1 MGRNQHRGGT
11 LSFAR
16 IVVASGLMAATPAQV
31 AAQES
36 ADKFPDKPVKI
47 LVGLAPGGVTD
58 VTTRIYA
65 DAVTRQAGWKF
76 VIENR
81 AGAGGG
87 TAAIAV
93 QNSEPDGHTLL
104 VFSGSQHATVAATS
118 QSAYEPVKG
127 FTPITLLFNSVVVLT
142 VPGSGPSTLA
152 QLHEIGRT
160 RPDGLTFGT
169 PGVGSPSHLLGAK
182 IAMAAKVPVRYVH
195 FRGGSP
201 ALIDIIAGRIDFGWP
216 TVSTARGFLMDGKLK
231 ALAIDADAR
240 IAQFPDIPTLK
251 ELGFGKEK
259 VAPWFA
265 LGGPAKIPAPVVQK
279 IRDAFVKASQD
290 AELRRR
296 LDENGTPIV
305 TSTSAEM
312 GRLMADEWTAMQELV
327 KVLGL
332 RPAQ

>member
-1 MGRNQHRGGT
+1 MGRKLHWGATRLPVSILVAGAVAIGT
-11 LSFAR
+11 S
-16 IVVASGLMAATPAQV
+16 ATV
-31 AAQES
+31 AAQP
-36 ADKFPDKPVKI
+36 FPDKPVKI
-47 LVGLAPGGVTD
+47 LVGLAPGGITD
-58 VTTRIYA
+58 ITTRIYA
-65 DAVTRQAGWKF
+65 DAVSRQAGWKF

-87 TAAIAV
+87 TAAIAT
-93 QNSEPDGHTLL
+93 QNAEPDGHTLL

-127 FTPITLLFNSVVVLT
+127 FSPITLLFNSVVVLT
-142 VPGSGPSTLA
+142 VPASGPATLA

-182 IAMAAKVPVRYVH
+182 IAMAAKVPVRFVH

-201 ALIDIIAGRIDFGWP
+201 ALIDIIAARIDFGWP
-216 TVSTARGFLMDGKLK
+216 TVSTARGFLLDGKLK
-231 ALAIDADAR
+231 ALTVDADAR
-240 IAQFPDIPTLK
+240 IAQFPDIPTLN

-265 LGGPAKIPAPVVQK
+265 LTGPAGMPAPLVEK
-279 IRDAFVKASQD
+279 IREAFVNASKD

-312 GRLMADEWTAMQELV
+312 GRLMAEEWTTMQELV